1 MTICDQLQV
10 TELRAVSGSLP
21 DLSGIRPH
29 PEPRK
34 MMFRNIERHS
44 PALLNGNVNNA
55 SKRIA
60 TVFARLAMSGWVSRK
75 FLR

>member
-1 MTICDQLQV
+1 
-10 TELRAVSGSLP
+10 
-21 DLSGIRPH
+21 
-29 PEPRK
+29 